1 MGGGSETIDGPEG
14 ATSRHLVGDS
24 HRCAVPGWR
33 GEGAGKPRPGQK
45 PTQLFASDC
54 SACHKSPQTL
64 AKAGGLFGLDSF
76 LRTHYTA
83 SRESATAIANYL
95 KSLDTGPASPARAS
109 KRSAKGDGNAQPG
122 DRKRP
127 GAKPGE
133 AKGVSKSSE
142 SKPPEAGPPTY
153 WRPNRSRLN
162 PSQQSPR
169 PAKQSPPR
177 EPSPKSQINDRALTP
192 LRFSSFSCLW
202 WLWQV
207 RRRLALPL
215 HRLPRPLDRGQP

>member
-1 MGGGSETIDGPEG
+1 MNLKALRRGIWWGAAIVTLCLIGGARAQESLD
-14 ATSRHLVGDS
+14 
-24 HRCAVPGWR
+24 R
-33 GEGAGKPRPGQK
+33 GKSG
-45 PTQLFASDC
+45 TQLFASDC
-54 SACHKSPQTL
+54 SACHKSPQAL

-122 DRKRP
+122 ERKKPGAKP

-142 SKPPEAGPPTY
+142 SRTPEA
-153 WRPNRSRLN
+153 RPSDILAPEPRSTESKPAV
-162 PSQQSPR
+162 PSAR
-169 PAKQSPPR
+169 EAKPA
-177 EPSPKSQINDRALTP
+177 EGAKSEKSD
-192 LRFSSFSCLW
+192 
-202 WLWQV
+202 
-207 RRRLALPL
+207 
-215 HRLPRPLDRGQP
+215 

>member
-1 MGGGSETIDGPEG
+1 MDLKALRRGIWWGAAIVTLCLIGGARAQESLD
-14 ATSRHLVGDS
+14 
-24 HRCAVPGWR
+24 R
-33 GEGAGKPRPGQK
+33 GKNG
-45 PTQLFASDC
+45 TQLFASDC
-54 SACHKSPQTL
+54 SACHKSPQAL

-122 DRKRP
+122 ERKKP

-142 SKPPEAGPPTY
+142 S
-153 WRPNRSRLN
+153 R
-162 PSQQSPR
+162 
-169 PAKQSPPR
+169 PR
-177 EPSPKSQINDRALTP
+177 EARPSDILAPEPKSTESKPAVPSASEAKPAEGAKSEKSD
-192 LRFSSFSCLW
+192 
-202 WLWQV
+202 
-207 RRRLALPL
+207 
-215 HRLPRPLDRGQP
+215 

>member
-1 MGGGSETIDGPEG
+1 MAGQLQVAHSKPI
-14 ATSRHLVGDS
+14 V
-24 HRCAVPGWR
+24 
-33 GEGAGKPRPGQK
+33 GAGIVAGGPYGCAEGQANSFLPSIAK
-45 PTQLFASDC
+45 NLSQAFEDC
-54 SACHKSPQTL
+54 LNGSGIPDATALVERAKGL

-142 SKPPEAGPPTY
+142 SKPPEA
-153 WRPNRSRLN
+153 RPSDILAPEPRSIESKPAV
-162 PSQQSPR
+162 PSAGEAK
-169 PAKQSPPR
+169 PAEGAKP
-177 EPSPKSQINDRALTP
+177 EKSD
-192 LRFSSFSCLW
+192 
-202 WLWQV
+202 
-207 RRRLALPL
+207 
-215 HRLPRPLDRGQP
+215 